1 MEEKEAILI
10 TTSEEAPITI
20 TMEDQVLEE
29 MEVQDSEELEV
40 HQIIIHKI
48 TKATVKVLTLETNLI
63 IQILV
68 NGNQDSEVQ
77 VISIMTMTIKA
88 EVIKE

>member
-1 MEEKEAILI
+1 MEEEEVILI
-10 TTSEEAPITI
+10 TTSEEAPIII

-29 MEVQDSEELEV
+29 MEVQDLEELEA

-68 NGNQDSEVQ
+68 NGNQDLEVQ